1 MPRLVVGVESETNK
15 VGGGGRF
22 EPGLRALEAAALS
35 TRPQNMPQ

>member
-15 VGGGGRF
+15 VGGGGF